1 VLLFFALLHSRSDF
15 RQFFQLEW
23 CHDEP
28 KFCIINLPFYVSHQE
43 NKLSKAYQGK
53 EHIILHTGRPVRDE
67 LVQAGGGS
75 AAEGSGLSIYS
86 ILIVVIITF

>member
-53 EHIILHTGRPVRDE
+53 EHIILHTGCPVRDE
-67 LVQAGGGS
+67 LVQQVVEVQQKVVGC
-75 AAEGSGLSIYS
+75 